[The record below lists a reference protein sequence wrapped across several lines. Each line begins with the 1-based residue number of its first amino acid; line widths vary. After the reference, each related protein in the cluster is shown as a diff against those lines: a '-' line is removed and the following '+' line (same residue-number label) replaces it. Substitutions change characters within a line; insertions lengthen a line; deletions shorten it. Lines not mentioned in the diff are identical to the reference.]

1 MYQITGCCVI
11 GVMLQAGSK
20 LRSIAAG
27 AKCKLKANSKLRS
40 IAAGEAEEACD
51 RLKSTAYRKQRAEEH
66 HCQKNRLPVKRCLTT
81 SERHRYAE
89 KHRKETTRQS
99 ARIAM
104 TV

>member
-1 MYQITGCCVI
+1 MAVQL
-11 GVMLQAGSK
+11 MLQAS
-20 LRSIAAG
+20 
-27 AKCKLKANSKLRS
+27 SKLRS
-40 IAAGEAEEACD
+40 IAAGE
-51 RLKSTAYRKQRAEEH
+51 TAYRKQRAEEH